1 MHPNKDFI
9 IQSLQVQLSQAS
21 LNVAQRDAII
31 TEQKQQLDELKKELE
46 QSRKKQI
53 EEMDNAE

>member
-9 IQSLQVQLSQAS
+9 IQSLQVQLSQSA
-21 LNVAQRDAII
+21 LNVAHRDAII

-46 QSRKKQI
+46 KSRKQQI
-53 EEMDNAE
+53 EEMDNAK

>member
-9 IQSLQVQLSQAS
+9 IQSLQVQLSQSA

-46 QSRKKQI
+46 QSRKQQI